1 MKWWEVV
8 SGCDG
13 YYTPRR
19 FRTEEQAEAYASSVE
34 EECEDAHVSEGP
46 YEVDTEARGFF
57 EDNQ

>member
-19 FRTEEQAEAYASSVE
+19 FRTEEEAKAYVAEVE
-34 EECEDAHVSEGP
+34 EHSEDVHVSEGP
-46 YEVDTEARGFF
+46 YIVDTEADGFF
-57 EDNQ
+57 QEA